1 MDIERKIL
9 HLGNFKLDKF
19 NKKEYAFFLTKATEE
34 ELEMLQLHKKE
45 KRLHELKEQF
55 KDIDLNE
62 IYLIGNG
69 HSSTARYKVGS
80 IMDKFFTHKCGDLHL
95 HFRDYERSLENQKGL
110 CHLINICPD
119 AEMSWYSALRKIG
132 YHVYSV
138 NSELGRIFKE
148 RNEKLTCNI
157 IIWKQPIIN

>member
-1 MDIERKIL
+1 MDLKRKIL

-19 NKKEYAFFLTKATEE
+19 DRKEYAFYVTKATEE
-34 ELEMLQLHKKE
+34 ELNLLQEHKRNKTLD
-45 KRLHELKEQF
+45 KIRDQF
-55 KDIDLNE
+55 KNIDLDN

-69 HSSTARYKVGS
+69 HSLTARYKVGN

-119 AEMSWYSALRKIG
+119 AEMSWYSVLRKIG
-132 YHVYSV
+132 YQVYSI

-157 IIWKQPIIN
+157 IIWKQPIVN